1 MISVKVKA
9 IMDIADLFGCNE
21 QVVSL
26 PEGSKL
32 SDLLDALGR
41 KYGQAFA
48 EILSKIYKNEKEKHN
63 RDLHLF
69 LNGRNI
75 VFLEG
80 LETKL
85 NDGDELFFLSPVGG
99 G

>member
-9 IMDIADLFGCNE
+9 ILDLAEVFGGRE
-21 QVVSL
+21 QIIS
-26 PEGSKL
+26 L
-32 SDLLDALGR
+32 SDGSQVSNLLDILES
-41 KYGQAFA
+41 KYGKFFT
-48 EILSKIYKNEKEKHN
+48 EIMYKDENQELSSVYV
-63 RDLHLF
+63 LM

-75 VFLEG
+75 AFLDG
-80 LETKL
+80 LQSVL

>member
-9 IMDIADLFGCNE
+9 VMDIADLFGCNE

-26 PEGSKL
+26 PEGSRL
-32 SDLLDALGR
+32 SDLLDALGK
-41 KYGQAFA
+41 KYGQTFA
-48 EILSKIYKNEKEKHN
+48 EILRKIYKNEKEKHN

-85 NDGDELFFLSPVGG
+85 NNGDELFFLSPVGG